1 MTPARGVE
9 DVEPGIVNPGGPP
22 LPPADASA
30 GGHPREKKR
39 GKFSSMTF
47 SLIRS
52 CQERSTGWARFV
64 VTIASVGTVLDLVII
79 KILEVPSTFM
89 LPPFALNS

>member
-1 MTPARGVE
+1 MGKLPRFSKRVE
-9 DVEPGIVNPGGPP
+9 VVTV
-22 LPPADASA
+22 LAD
-30 GGHPREKKR
+30 R

-64 VTIASVGTVLDLVII
+64 VTIAPVGTVLDLVII